1 MNDPIFLQRCEEL
14 AALAAQSQ
22 ESPVGSVVVL
32 DGQIIGEGIEA
43 GKAKQDITC
52 HAEVEAIRDA
62 VKKYGK
68 DLSAATLYTTHEPCI
83 LCSYVIRHHRI
94 GRVVIQHAVAHIGG
108 ATSAYPILTAK
119 DIPIWGEP
127 PVVEFWS

>member
-1 MNDPIFLQRCEEL
+1 MNDRFFIQYCEGL
-14 AALAAQSQ
+14 AAIAIQRQ

-43 GKAKQDITC
+43 GKTKQDITC
-52 HAEVEAIRDA
+52 HAEVEAIREA
-62 VKKYGK
+62 VQKHGK
-68 DLSAATLYTTHEPCI
+68 DLSTATLYTTHEPCI

-94 GRVVIQHAVAHIGG
+94 RRVVFRHPVAHIGG
-108 ATSAYPILTAK
+108 ATSKYPVLTAN

-127 PVVEFWS
+127 PEVDW

>member
-1 MNDPIFLQRCEEL
+1 MNDHFFMKHCE
-14 AALAAQSQ
+14 ALAAVAAQRQ
-22 ESPVGSVVVL
+22 EWPVGAVVVL
-32 DGQIIGEGIEA
+32 DGKVIGEGIEA
-43 GKAKQDITC
+43 GKAKQDVTC
-52 HAEVEAIRDA
+52 HAEVEAIREA

-94 GRVVIQHAVAHIGG
+94 GRIVVRQAVTHIGG

-127 PVVEFWS
+127 PVVEIWG